1 MERILNK
8 IINEKID
15 IDKILVVTF
24 TNAAASEMKQRI
36 LEAIY
41 QKIEEEPEN
50 QNLQRQVILLNKAS
64 ICTIDS
70 FCLEVVRNHF
80 YELENISPNFIISDM
95 TQIELL
101 QQEVL
106 EEMFEE
112 KYENQ
117 DKNFI
122 KLIYTYTSYKD
133 DTPLKDLILKIY
145 NYMQSSPFP
154 KKWLKELP
162 TNLTFCH
169 QTRFLIGSNDLNDII
184 NACEL
189 SLKEE

>member
-1 MERILNK
+1 MQQQLGSGKTAVLVERILNK

-122 KLIYTYTSYKD
+122 KLIYT
-133 DTPLKDLILKIY
+133 
-145 NYMQSSPFP
+145 
-154 KKWLKELP
+154 
-162 TNLTFCH
+162 
-169 QTRFLIGSNDLNDII
+169 
-184 NACEL
+184 
-189 SLKEE
+189 

>member
-133 DTPLKDLILKIY
+133 DTPLKDLILKI
-145 NYMQSSPFP
+145 
-154 KKWLKELP
+154 
-162 TNLTFCH
+162 
-169 QTRFLIGSNDLNDII
+169 
-184 NACEL
+184 
-189 SLKEE
+189 